1 MPDKKQLS
9 GVNWELANEA
19 AVEWARRHSTVLVDK
34 FTEVTR
40 DKIRRSVSSSLAA
53 GENQGQLRDRIMGTG
68 AFSPD
73 RALLI
78 ARTEVTA
85 SYAQGNLAAYKES
98 GVTEGTM
105 WNTRNDS
112 LVCAICGPLD
122 GVVVPLGGEFDGA
135 GEGPEAHP
143 GCRCWLTPRM
153 LGDTETRADIDAIY
167 GLERMPGIGAPRV
180 PSVGVPIFTT
190 TAEAGEWLTHNID
203 SLTSVSLGDMHQD
216 VARELAEQI
225 TYINNKYGLAI
236 KSIEVRRMG
245 AAAQYYEGHLEISA
259 IIAESPGSFK
269 DKLEA
274 LYLNQDSLVPESFKE
289 VITHEAAHSLDPR
302 QYDDVYLSW
311 GDLQDMSSPSISRYA
326 LTNGREMAAE
336 AFVLYE
342 RGEVQRIIDAGL
354 GDLIRVFESWIK

>member
-1 MPDKKQLS
+1 
-9 GVNWELANEA
+9 
-19 AVEWARRHSTVLVDK
+19 
-34 FTEVTR
+34 
-40 DKIRRSVSSSLAA
+40 
-53 GENQGQLRDRIMGTG
+53 
-68 AFSPD
+68 
-73 RALLI
+73 
-78 ARTEVTA
+78 
-85 SYAQGNLAAYKES
+85 
-98 GVTEGTM
+98 
-105 WNTRNDS
+105 
-112 LVCAICGPLD
+112 
-122 GVVVPLGGEFDGA
+122 
-135 GEGPEAHP
+135 
-143 GCRCWLTPRM
+143 M

-180 PSVGVPIFTT
+180 PSVGVPTFTT